1 MNATVLEARR
11 VVKSYKRGPEKVV
24 ALDEADLALTPGELV
39 ALLGPSG
46 SGKTT
51 LLNILAGWERSDSGE
66 LRWQGH
72 TGQDLGRLP
81 WRSLA
86 VVPQRLGLLEE
97 LSVRENVELPL
108 RLEGS
113 LDAAGSGRASE
124 LLEWLRLDH
133 LADRPPSETS
143 LGEQQR
149 AALARAVLPV
159 PAVLLADEPAGH
171 QDRVSSELVLR
182 TLRAAARQGTA
193 CLVATHNPDSLVF
206 CDRSVEMRD
215 GRVVAADSAAL
226 GAHSAEESKSS
237 R

>member
-1 MNATVLEARR
+1 MKPAVLEARG
-11 VVKSYKRGPEKVV
+11 VVKSYKRGPEKVL
-24 ALDEADLALTPGELV
+24 ALDEADLVLRAGELV
-39 ALLGPSG
+39 ALVGPSG

-51 LLNILAGWERSDSGE
+51 LLNILAGWEKPDRGE

-72 TGQDLGRLP
+72 PGHDMRRLP

-113 LDAAGSGRASE
+113 LDDPGSARATE
-124 LLEWLRLDH
+124 LLQWLHLEH

-171 QDRVSSELVLR
+171 QDRASSELVLR
-182 TLRAAARQGTA
+182 TLRAAARRGTA

-206 CDRSVEMRD
+206 CDRSVEMLD
-215 GRVVAADSAAL
+215 GRVVSDDLAPLAAQPA
-226 GAHSAEESKSS
+226 GEPRSS